1 VRIAAEAS
9 RSFFVPARPEAV
21 AVYFSRNDSLLSRL
35 VGAGRVQRLSEGLYR
50 VSLRSF
56 EALGLTVRPTLDVQF
71 TDHPRETLM
80 EALEVRAVEGPAGLS
95 VDVSFKGSAAFRPH
109 PLGTEVESYAYAVV
123 DLGLPFPFSLL
134 PERLLQAAA
143 TAVLT
148 AAMESTAQRFDQLI
162 VTDFTELHRPGF
174 KAA

>member
-1 VRIAAEAS
+1 M
-9 RSFFVPARPEAV
+9 
-21 AVYFSRNDSLLSRL
+21 YFSRNESLLSRL
-35 VGAGRVQRLSEGLYR
+35 VGAGRVERLNAGLYR

-56 EALGLTVRPTLDVQF
+56 EALGLAVRPTLDIQF

-95 VDVSFKGSAAFRPH
+95 VDVAFDGSAKFRPH
-109 PLGTEVESYAYAVV
+109 PLGTEVESYAHAVV

-143 TAVLT
+143 AAVLS
-148 AAMESTAQRFDQLI
+148 AAMESTAQRFEQLI
-162 VTDFTELHRPGF
+162 VTDFTEVHRPGVR
-174 KAA
+174 AA